1 MAIGAILVALVQFSS
16 PRPVAAQSGNDPE
29 LVSRQALLLTK
40 ALTYDS
46 RLLSRAG
53 AQVTVAVLFKPG
65 VAASKR
71 EAETWYGR
79 FASLQGLRFLGLP
92 FAAML
97 VPFGPAAETR
107 AFLRE
112 NGVDAVMVC
121 GGFDEDLPTLI
132 KMTHDLK
139 IISLA
144 STPDQV
150 SKGLSLGVFIIEGK
164 NTLLFN
170 LGATRNEGA
179 LFTSDI
185 LKLAKVIK

>member
-1 MAIGAILVALVQFSS
+1 
-16 PRPVAAQSGNDPE
+16 
-29 LVSRQALLLTK
+29 
-40 ALTYDS
+40 
-46 RLLSRAG
+46 
-53 AQVTVAVLFKPG
+53 
-65 VAASKR
+65 
-71 EAETWYGR
+71 
-79 FASLQGLRFLGLP
+79 
-92 FAAML
+92 ML

-107 AFLRE
+107 SFLRE

-121 GGFDEDLPTLI
+121 DGLDDDLPAII
-132 KMTHDLK
+132 KITHDLK
-139 IISLA
+139 IISIA

-150 SKGLSLGVFIIEGK
+150 DKGLSLGVVIIDGK